1 MREPRQF
8 QTVICNIQDIGVNV
22 NVVNSVGV
30 NFEDFFEL
38 LLCGGK
44 I

>member
-1 MREPRQF
+1 MCEPRQC
-8 QTVICNIQDIGVNV
+8 QTILCNIQDVGVDV
-22 NVVNSVGV
+22 NVVNSAGV

-38 LLCGGK
+38 LLCSRK